1 MDNLKYILYISV
13 VWGLILTIIVV
24 LFTKK
29 LEIKNLRINGDSFV
43 IGELSKNGC
52 K

>member
-1 MDNLKYILYISV
+1 MDNLKYILYISI
-13 VWGLILTIIVV
+13 VWMSMLAIVV
-24 LFTKK
+24 FAFTQHI
-29 LEIKNLRINGDSFV
+29 EMKNVRIAGDSFV